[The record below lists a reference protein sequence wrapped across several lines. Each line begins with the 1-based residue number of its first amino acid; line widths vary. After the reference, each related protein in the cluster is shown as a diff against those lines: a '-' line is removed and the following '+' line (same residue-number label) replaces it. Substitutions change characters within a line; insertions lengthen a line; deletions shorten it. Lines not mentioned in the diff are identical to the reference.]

1 MKQFLTALC
10 VLLLS
15 PVASATPDRAL
26 LYSHYAA
33 LVSEDTPQAVKDFLT
48 AEWGALIFVPSKGVV
63 REGKPVYGR
72 SQVLL
77 PEIPEDSA
85 TAVVLLRAWKERWGI
100 SIAIVDPGKASGR
113 WAAPARKAGLRVF
126 ESVKDFK
133 AGDVA
138 IPVSREYRV
147 YRGGGAAFF
156 EGDAPDPAGLKIMG
170 GRDQSELSSW
180 SAALAAEFATEP
192 SQQSFKQLK
201 SAITYADSLGTSD
214 NPAAEPARLYA
225 SHWRAFLAFSL
236 APDLGQDTLV
246 LSKGVPQVYTL
257 SVATE
262 AGVPMW
268 LQWAHSI
275 HPGYSIDW
283 KTEFPYYLGG
293 IARSRIVATFD
304 AKVTG
309 SDNIWMDIACAYEDV
324 QFTSRT
330 AIPVVSTQA
339 LEFRLDPPI
348 LYASNAEKRSDPDY
362 AVKVIRSELY
372 ARNWSREPL
381 SFNLGW
387 TSDGTVH
394 VSATRQSY
402 LLEPGTSKI
411 IPIAITIPKKFEH
424 KEYTFEATATYGAGH
439 EQKATGHI
447 WRNRPKIT
455 GTPLVCVINGSER
468 WLRALEGA
476 GIAALPLHSE
486 GLSMADLS
494 NVRAIIVPADAPAP
508 TALAREAIRNF
519 VSRGKLV
526 LVDLSTESARWLP
539 WSTPLVFR
547 PGPFSATFI
556 KPEFKWWGA
565 PNGLVGGCFAAPNGN
580 LTATLPAGIGNWDPL
595 IVDDKGKGFMYRR
608 RAGKGWFVA
617 VHSGWAL
624 RLERLDRRAL
634 LGMINL
640 VGRRNL

>member
-1 MKQFLTALC
+1 M
-10 VLLLS
+10 S
-15 PVASATPDRAL
+15 PAAFATPDRAL
-26 LYSHYAA
+26 LYSHHAA
-33 LVSEDTPQAVKDFLT
+33 LVSEGTPQAVKDFLT
-48 AEWGALIFVPSKGVV
+48 AEWGALIFVPSKGVI
-63 REGKPVYGR
+63 REGQPVYGR

-77 PEIPEDSA
+77 PEVPKDSA
-85 TAVVLLRAWKERWGI
+85 AAAVLLNTWKERWGI
-100 SIAIVDPGKASGR
+100 SIAIVEPGKASGH

-126 ESVKDFK
+126 ETVKTFK

-138 IPVSREYRV
+138 IPVGRDYRV
-147 YRGGGAAFF
+147 YRGDGNAFF
-156 EGDAPDPAGLKIMG
+156 DGDAPDPAGSRIMG
-170 GRDQSELSSW
+170 EQDHSQLRAWSS
-180 SAALAAEFATEP
+180 ALAAEFATEP

-201 SAITYADSLGTSD
+201 SAIMYADSLGATD
-214 NPAAEPARLYA
+214 LVAATPARLYA

-268 LQWAHSI
+268 IQWAHSV

-283 KTEFPYYLGG
+283 QTEFPHFLGG
-293 IARSRIVATFD
+293 KARSRLVATFD

-309 SDNIWMDIACAYEDV
+309 SDTIWMDIACAYEDV

-339 LEFRLDPPI
+339 LEFRFDPPI
-348 LYASNAEKRSDPDY
+348 VYASEAQERTDPDY
-362 AVKVIRSELY
+362 TVRVIRSELY
-372 ARNWSREPL
+372 ARNWSRQPIT
-381 SFNLGW
+381 FNLGW
-387 TSDGTVH
+387 TSDRDVH
-394 VSATRQSY
+394 VSATRKSF
-402 LLEPGTSKI
+402 LLEPGTSKV
-411 IPIAITIPKKFEH
+411 IPVAITIPKKLKR
-424 KEYTFEATATYGAGH
+424 KEYGFKATATYGAGH
-439 EQKATGHI
+439 EQVATGHI
-447 WRNRPKIT
+447 WRNKPKIT

-468 WLRALEGA
+468 WLKALEGA

-494 NVRAIIVPADAPAP
+494 NVRAIIVPAEVPAP
-508 TALAREAIRNF
+508 TVLAREAIRNF

-539 WSTPLVFR
+539 WTTPLVFR
-547 PGPFSATFI
+547 AGPFSATFI
-556 KPEFKWWGA
+556 KPKFKWWDA
-565 PNGLVGGCFAAPNGN
+565 PNGLVGGCYAAPNNN
-580 LTATLPAGIGNWDPL
+580 LTATLPAGIGHWDPL

-608 RAGKGWFVA
+608 REGKGWYVA
-617 VHSGWAL
+617 VHPGWAL